1 MSTLIQAASVNGRV
15 ISNNDPDMV
24 IVLDSNPGVQI
35 SSIQDDSIT
44 YAFIG
49 EVTEDTVYSL
59 NLTFT
64 YKQKHKLIVP
74 VQLTHKNIAVAPE
87 LNEEWITVQEDII
100 PAASNAFIFKLVDEN
115 GDPVT
120 DAVRKTIAI
129 ESVPKY
135 APQIVA
141 GYSNTLTIRGEGLYS
156 VSGNIG
162 HVAGQVTIELVLTR
176 NGVDYTIP
184 TKTFDTPG
192 TPVNITLTPDTLNN
206 NSKTTEVTI
215 EIRQDVYAQPNK
227 LMTGRVTSLT
237 LTGGATNG
245 VAPFIVTDGIGKF
258 DVTTT
263 NLLEDISIAGVFA
276 EPAEEV
282 RALPRNF
289 TGSITVVE
297 EPTGPTVTN
306 LTDDISLKLWES
318 TIVNY
323 DVMLGDVNINSSI
336 TDVVLELTEE
346 IKADLEF
353 VKQEDGFWNVKAIHG
368 QTTAI
373 FWTIP
378 GNIYVTHQGNDYIL
392 PISVKVTVEGN
403 DGSIP
408 VNRFD
413 VTFL

>member
-1 MSTLIQAASVNGRV
+1 MSTLMQAASVNGRV

-59 NLTFT
+59 DLTFT

-74 VQLTHKNIAVAPE
+74 VQLTHKNIAITPE
-87 LNEEWITVQEDII
+87 LN
-100 PAASNAFIFKLVDEN
+100 
-115 GDPVT
+115 
-120 DAVRKTIAI
+120 
-129 ESVPKY
+129 
-135 APQIVA
+135 
-141 GYSNTLTIRGEGLYS
+141 
-156 VSGNIG
+156 
-162 HVAGQVTIELVLTR
+162 
-176 NGVDYTIP
+176 
-184 TKTFDTPG
+184 
-192 TPVNITLTPDTLNN
+192 
-206 NSKTTEVTI
+206 
-215 EIRQDVYAQPNK
+215 
-227 LMTGRVTSLT
+227 
-237 LTGGATNG
+237 
-245 VAPFIVTDGIGKF
+245 
-258 DVTTT
+258 
-263 NLLEDISIAGVFA
+263 
-276 EPAEEV
+276 
-282 RALPRNF
+282 
-289 TGSITVVE
+289 
-297 EPTGPTVTN
+297 VTN

-368 QTTAI
+368 QTAAI

-378 GNIYVTHQGNDYIL
+378 GNIYVTHQGSDYIL